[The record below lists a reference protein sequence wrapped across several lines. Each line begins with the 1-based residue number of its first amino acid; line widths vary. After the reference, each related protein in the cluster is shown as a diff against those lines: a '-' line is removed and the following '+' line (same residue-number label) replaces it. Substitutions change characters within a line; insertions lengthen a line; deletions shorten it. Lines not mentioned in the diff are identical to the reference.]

1 MVMVNEKNYLG
12 EKQKQKNLLHFLW
25 ILFDLVSELKH
36 VTRKFICMTW
46 AV

>member
-12 EKQKQKNLLHFLW
+12 EKKNQNLLHFLW
-25 ILFDLVSELKH
+25 ILFDLMSELKH